1 MIAGTGGAREPGMTP
16 GMKQR
21 CIDYAILVLAI
32 GVLWQV
38 AWYFAGS
45 EAIAPPIETVRRL
58 GALMRGERFWVH
70 ASASGVAFGYAATVA
85 LAGGLLL
92 GVAIGASRT
101 AHEILTPILSTLYS
115 IPKIMLYPVILLVF
129 GLGLSAKVAFGVM
142 HGFFPVALFA
152 IGAIRNIPPV
162 LLRTGRVMRLPRL
175 DVVRYILLPAA
186 LPEIVTGLRIG
197 FSTTF
202 LGTLMGEMFAS
213 SEGLGFMM
221 IRAVDI
227 HNVPDIMAL
236 TLLVFLVATVANGL
250 IFAVEKRAHS
260 HGR

>member
-1 MIAGTGGAREPGMTP
+1 M
-16 GMKQR
+16 
-21 CIDYAILVLAI
+21 
-32 GVLWQV
+32 
-38 AWYFAGS
+38 
-45 EAIAPPIETVRRL
+45 
-58 GALMRGERFWVH
+58 
-70 ASASGVAFGYAATVA
+70 VA
-85 LAGGLLL
+85 LAGGLML
-92 GVAIGASRT
+92 GIAIGASPS
-101 AHEILTPILSTLYS
+101 AHQILTPILSTLYS

-129 GLGLSAKVAFGVM
+129 GLGLSAKVAFGAM

-162 LLRTGRVMRLPRL
+162 LLRSARVMHVARL
-175 DVVRYILLPAA
+175 DLVRHILLPAA

-197 FSTTF
+197 FATTF

-221 IRAVDI
+221 IRAMDI

-236 TLLVFLVATVANGL
+236 TLLAFAVATAANTFL
-250 IFAVEKRAHS
+250 LAVEKRVHA

>member
-1 MIAGTGGAREPGMTP
+1 VKRRWT
-16 GMKQR
+16 
-21 CIDYAILVLAI
+21 DYAILVAAI
-32 GVLWQV
+32 VVLWQV
-38 AWYFAGS
+38 AYVLAGP
-45 EAIAPPIETVRRL
+45 EAITPPLQTVLRL
-58 GALMRGERFWVH
+58 GALMSGARFWDH
-70 ASASGVAFGYAATVA
+70 ARASGIAFLYAAVLA
-85 LAGGLLL
+85 LAGGLAM
-92 GVAIGASRT
+92 GIAIGASRG

-115 IPKIMLYPVILLVF
+115 IPKIVLYPVILLVF
-129 GLGLSAKVAFGVM
+129 GLGLSAKVAFGAM

-162 LLRTGRVMRLPRL
+162 LLRTARVMRLPRL
-175 DVVRYILLPAA
+175 ALVRYILLPAA

-221 IRAVDI
+221 IRAMDI

-236 TLLVFLVATVANGL
+236 TLLAFLIATAAGSL
-250 IFAVEKRAHS
+250 ILALERRVCSRGS
-260 HGR
+260 

>member
-1 MIAGTGGAREPGMTP
+1 
-16 GMKQR
+16 MKQR
-21 CIDYAILVLAI
+21 WTDYAILVLAI
-32 GVLWQV
+32 IALWQV
-38 AWYFAGS
+38 AYYFAGP
-45 EAIAPPIETVRRL
+45 EAIAPPLATVRRL
-58 GALMRGERFWVH
+58 AELMDEARFWEH
-70 ASASGVAFGYAATVA
+70 ARASGIAFFYAATLA
-85 LAGGLLL
+85 LAGGLVL

-129 GLGLSAKVAFGVM
+129 GLGLSAKVAFGAM

-162 LLRTGRVMRLPRL
+162 LLRTARVMRLPRL
-175 DVVRYILLPAA
+175 DLVRHILLPAA

-197 FSTTF
+197 FATTF

-221 IRAVDI
+221 IRAMDI

-236 TLLVFLVATVANGL
+236 TLLAFLVATAANTL
-250 IFAVEKRAHS
+250 VLAVERRVHAHGS
-260 HGR
+260 

>member
-1 MIAGTGGAREPGMTP
+1 MKRTWTDHIILIAA
-16 GMKQR
+16 
-21 CIDYAILVLAI
+21 VLL
-32 GVLWQV
+32 LWQL
-38 AWYFAGS
+38 AWYLAGS
-45 EAIAPPIETVRRL
+45 EAITPPVQTVQRL
-58 GALMRGERFWVH
+58 AVLMSGARFWEH
-70 ASASGVAFGYAATVA
+70 ARASGIAFACAAALA
-85 LAGGLLL
+85 LAGGLLM
-92 GVAIGASRT
+92 GIAIGASRA

-129 GLGLSAKVAFGVM
+129 GLGLSAKVAFGAM

-162 LLRTGRVMRLPRL
+162 FLRTARVMRLSRL
-175 DVVRYILLPAA
+175 DLVRGILLPAA

-221 IRAVDI
+221 IRATDI

-236 TLLVFLVATVANGL
+236 TLLAFLVATAANAL
-250 IFAVEKRAHS
+250 ILAVEKRVHS

>member
-1 MIAGTGGAREPGMTP
+1 
-16 GMKQR
+16 MKQR
-21 CIDYAILVLAI
+21 WTDHAILAVAI
-32 GVLWQV
+32 VVLWQ
-38 AWYFAGS
+38 AAYYLAGP
-45 EAIAPPIETVRRL
+45 EAITPPLQTIERL
-58 GALMRGERFWVH
+58 GVLMSGARFWEH
-70 ASASGVAFGYAATVA
+70 ARASGVAFFYAGILA
-85 LAGGLLL
+85 LAGGLVM
-92 GVAIGASRT
+92 GIAIGASGA

-115 IPKIMLYPVILLVF
+115 IPKIVLYPVILLVF
-129 GLGLSAKVAFGVM
+129 GLGLSARVAFGAM

-162 LLRTGRVMRLPRL
+162 LLRTARVMRLSRM
-175 DVVRYILLPAA
+175 DVVRRILLPAA

-197 FSTTF
+197 FATTF

-221 IRAVDI
+221 IRAMDI

-236 TLLVFLVATVANGL
+236 TLLAFAVATGANTLLLG
-250 IFAVEKRAHS
+250 VEKRVHA

>member
-1 MIAGTGGAREPGMTP
+1 
-16 GMKQR
+16 MKRQR
-21 CIDYAILVLAI
+21 WTDYAILLLAI
-32 GVLWQV
+32 VILWQ
-38 AWYFAGS
+38 AAYYLAGP
-45 EAIAPPIETVRRL
+45 EAVTPPLETVRHL
-58 GALMRGERFWVH
+58 GVMMDGARFWEH
-70 ASASGVAFGYAATVA
+70 ARASGVAFLYACMVA
-85 LAGGLLL
+85 LAGGLML
-92 GVAIGASRT
+92 GIAIGASPS
-101 AHEILTPILSTLYS
+101 AHQILTPILSTLYS

-129 GLGLSAKVAFGVM
+129 GLGLSAKVAFGAM

-162 LLRTGRVMRLPRL
+162 LLRSARVMHVARL
-175 DVVRYILLPAA
+175 DLVRHILLPAA

-197 FSTTF
+197 FATTF

-221 IRAVDI
+221 IRAMDI

-236 TLLVFLVATVANGL
+236 TLLAFVVATAANTL
-250 IFAVEKRAHS
+250 LLAVEKRVHA

>member
-1 MIAGTGGAREPGMTP
+1 
-16 GMKQR
+16 MKQR
-21 CIDYAILVLAI
+21 GIDYAILVAAI
-32 GVLWQV
+32 VLMWQV
-38 AWYFAGS
+38 AYYFAGP
-45 EAIAPPIETVRRL
+45 EAISPPLETVRRL
-58 GALMRGERFWVH
+58 GTLMNGARFWEH
-70 ASASGVAFGYAATVA
+70 AKSSGIAFIYAGAIA
-85 LAGGLLL
+85 LVGGLAL
-92 GVAIGASRT
+92 GIAIGSSRT
-101 AHEILTPILSTLYS
+101 ADEILTPILSTLYS

-129 GLGLSAKVAFGVM
+129 GLGLSARVAFGAM

-162 LLRTGRVMRLPRL
+162 LLRTGRVMRLSRL
-175 DVVRYILLPAA
+175 DLARNILLPAA

-221 IRAVDI
+221 IRAMDI

-236 TLLVFLVATVANGL
+236 TLLAFLVATAANTVILG
-250 IFAVEKRAHS
+250 VEKRVHS
-260 HGR
+260 HGSTM